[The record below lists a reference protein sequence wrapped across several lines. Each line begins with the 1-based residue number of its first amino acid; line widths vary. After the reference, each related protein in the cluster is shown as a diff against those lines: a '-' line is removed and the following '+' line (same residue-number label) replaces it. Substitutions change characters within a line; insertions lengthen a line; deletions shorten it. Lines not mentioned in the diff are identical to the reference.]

1 MKMKLNDKS
10 VPYTES
16 YENFVFNDRLTHSLS
31 DGLSWF
37 FISISSKSKFM
48 YKLGCCE
55 QELSNDF
62 ITKITS
68 KYEDIPDDEHILTI
82 VYNSKWLVSNNKAY

>member
-10 VPYTES
+10 VPYRQS
-16 YENFVFNDRLTHSLS
+16 YDNFVFNDRLTHSLS

-37 FISISSKSKFM
+37 FISKSSKSKFM
-48 YKLGCCE
+48 YKIGYCQ
-55 QELSNDF
+55 QELSSDF
-62 ITKITS
+62 ITKIT
-68 KYEDIPDDEHILTI
+68 YTYDDIPDDEHILTI